1 MKVDD
6 FIKGCAD
13 GIKDP
18 TLLVVEATEWKDIL
32 NFQAGELFP
41 EIGYKSSSEFDAP
54 TTGSEYQI
62 DLSGDSYVN
71 LEDVKEVYVEDSN
84 GIKYPYD
91 NWTYDKK
98 LKFLDLNPSSS
109 KIPDT
114 DPAGYSKIIV
124 VWQGFLPTLGQDTAT
139 NIELTPAKLALLKKI
154 CIKEAVR
161 RILLDHTKL
170 DRYRTLVGRTNEY
183 ALLAMIRDLTTEI
196 ELSKRRLVDTHAVRT
211 F

>member
-1 MKVDD
+1 MKVDL

-18 TLLVVEATEWKDIL
+18 TLIVMTPEEWTDIL

-41 EIGYKSSSEFDAP
+41 EIGYKGTSEFDP
-54 TTGSEYQI
+54 PSGGSGYQI
-62 DLSGDSYVN
+62 DFSTVTYAN
-71 LEDVKEVYVEDSN
+71 LEDVKEVYLKDSN
-84 GIKYPYD
+84 GNKLPYD
-91 NWTYDKK
+91 NWIFDKK
-98 LKFLDLNPSSS
+98 LKLLDLNPSTS
-109 KIPDT
+109 KPSLM
-114 DPAGYSKIIV
+114 DPADYSKVIV
-124 VWQGFLPTLGQDTAT
+124 IWQGFLPTVGKYSEDIDLS
-139 NIELTPAKLALLKKI
+139 PAKIALLKKI
-154 CIKEAVR
+154 CIKEAMR

-196 ELSKRRLVDTHAVRT
+196 ELSKRRLVDTHSVRT